1 MKAIVIVEGT
11 IDKRVHA
18 CIASLF
24 ESIQVLKAAQ
34 DVIPYIF
41 MDPPDIILIEGAC
54 LLETRARVVNELRS
68 NTIFGNLPIVALF
81 GPKEIEGSAWQE
93 MAIDDYLFTGDSD
106 LALVRRL
113 EFIAKRSVRELDK
126 NPLTRLPGNESIIRH
141 IQAMIDKKEPVA
153 LAWVDLDH
161 FKPFNDRYGFSRGD
175 EVLLATARI
184 ITNTAREVSRD
195 KVFVAHIGGDD
206 FVFICPETIVKTL
219 CEEIIHRF
227 DMVIRN
233 FYNDD
238 DLVQGGIIS
247 KSRDDKVMKFPVM
260 TVSIAVVL
268 NEKGRYTHYG
278 QASQDAT
285 DIKKYIKSLPGSN
298 YLIDR
303 RTVKKDNN
311 SGGS

>member
-1 MKAIVIVEGT
+1 MKAIIIVEAE
-11 IDKRVHA
+11 IDKRVYS

-24 ESIQVLKAAQ
+24 ESIQVLKSAQ
-34 DVIPYIF
+34 DVVPFIF
-41 MDPPDIILIEGAC
+41 IDPPDVILIEGAC

-68 NTIFGNLPIVALF
+68 NTVFGNLPIVALF
-81 GPKEIEGSAWQE
+81 RRSDLEGALWQE
-93 MAIDDYLFTGDSD
+93 MAIDDYLFVDDSD
-106 LALVRRL
+106 LALRRRL

-141 IQAMIDKKEPVA
+141 IQTMIDKEEEVA

-184 ITNTAREVSRD
+184 ITNTAREVGQD
-195 KVFVAHIGGDD
+195 KIFVAHIGGDD
-206 FVFICPETIVKTL
+206 FVFICPEYCVKKL
-219 CEEIIHRF
+219 CEEILRRF

-233 FYNDD
+233 FYNDE
-238 DLVQGGIIS
+238 DLVQGGITA
-247 KSRDDKVMKFPVM
+247 KSRDDKVMKFPLM

-278 QASQDAT
+278 QASQT
-285 DIKKYIKSLPGSN
+285 QPTSKNI
-298 YLIDR
+298 
-303 RTVKKDNN
+303 
-311 SGGS
+311 

>member
-1 MKAIVIVEGT
+1 
-11 IDKRVHA
+11 
-18 CIASLF
+18 
-24 ESIQVLKAAQ
+24 
-34 DVIPYIF
+34 
-41 MDPPDIILIEGAC
+41 LIEGAC
-54 LLETRARVVNELRS
+54 LLATRARVVIELRS

-81 GPKEIEGSAWQE
+81 KGDELESTLWQE
-93 MAIDDYLFTGDSD
+93 MAIDDYLLVEDGD
-106 LALVRRL
+106 LALRRRL

-141 IQAMIDKKEPVA
+141 IQTMIDKAEDVA

-184 ITNTAREVSRD
+184 ITNTAREIGGD
-195 KVFVAHIGGDD
+195 GVFVAHIGGDD
-206 FVFICPETIVKTL
+206 FVFICPEACVKKL
-219 CEEIIHRF
+219 CEEILHRF

-238 DLVQGGIIS
+238 DLENGGITA
-247 KSRDDKVMKFPVM
+247 KSRDEKVMRFPIM

-285 DIKKYIKSLPGSN
+285 DIKKYIKTLEGSN

-303 RTVKKDNN
+303 RGPAKKT
-311 SGGS
+311 